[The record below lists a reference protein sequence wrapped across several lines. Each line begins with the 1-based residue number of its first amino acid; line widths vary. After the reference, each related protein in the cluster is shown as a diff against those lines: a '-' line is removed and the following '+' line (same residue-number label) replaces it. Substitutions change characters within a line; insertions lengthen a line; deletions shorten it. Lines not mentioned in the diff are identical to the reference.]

1 MVNTKNSKTKNV
13 YIRIENDEPV
23 IPEFTLMESYNMN
36 EYLSIYLKYKSN
48 LYKEVTHINEWQLI
62 EYYKKLIEILLNLD
76 NLYISLLLLTF
87 KKIKI
92 YLF

>member
-62 EYYKKLIEILLNLD
+62 EYY
-76 NLYISLLLLTF
+76 
-87 KKIKI
+87 
-92 YLF
+92 

>member
-1 MVNTKNSKTKNV
+1 MVTQK
-13 YIRIENDEPV
+13 IC
-23 IPEFTLMESYNMN
+23 EFTSMESDNMN
-36 EYLSIYLKYKSN
+36 EYLFTYLKYKSN

-62 EYYKKLIEILLNLD
+62 EFYKKIIKILLNLD

-92 YLF
+92 